1 MNRLEKIFSERR
13 PALVIF
19 DSCGAPTLA
28 ESEERLE
35 TIVANG
41 ADIVELGVPFSDPMA
56 DGPAIQRVHS
66 GVGPAA
72 PLNAD
77 VLAFAEEPVQF
88 LLDHLPRRTSRTGS
102 SRRR

>member
-1 MNRLEKIFSERR
+1 MNRLDKIFAERR

-41 ADIVELGVPFSDPMA
+41 ADVVELGVPFSDPMA
-56 DGPAIQRVHS
+56 DGPAIQRAS
-66 GVGPAA
+66 LAA
-72 PLNAD
+72 LKQGTTLRH
-77 VLAFAEEPVQF
+77 VIGMAERLRKKP
-88 LLDHLPRRTSRTGS
+88 
-102 SRRR
+102 